1 MIDVEARQEAEVEE
15 EMTRRVRALAD
26 LDLNSGEIPMQSQ
39 QGDINASNSPFGYS
53 VAPKSKGNVQV
64 SRPESPTLNLLGGLA
79 GRREVKE
86 QVSRTVNQGEK
97 SNEFMKSIAKGLRL
111 EFPVFEGDN
120 PLGWIRQ
127 CDKYFELARV
137 PEEN

>member
-1 MIDVEARQEAEVEE
+1 MNGLQGEIGEIKELLCSLVKTVAGDTNSRVIDAEAQQEAEVEE

-86 QVSRTVNQGEK
+86 QVRRTVN
-97 SNEFMKSIAKGLRL
+97 
-111 EFPVFEGDN
+111 
-120 PLGWIRQ
+120 
-127 CDKYFELARV
+127 
-137 PEEN
+137 